1 MNNAYLESE
10 AAWYTRRRKD
20 LNVKLTNKTR
30 DEYKQLK
37 VWFILTDKKV
47 PDTSM
52 PSDMFCWQ
60 VNHHSKKWIVREIL
74 HVPLHE
80 VQTSHYGEDDAL

>member
-37 VWFILTDKKV
+37 V
-47 PDTSM
+47 
-52 PSDMFCWQ
+52 
-60 VNHHSKKWIVREIL
+60 
-74 HVPLHE
+74 
-80 VQTSHYGEDDAL
+80 